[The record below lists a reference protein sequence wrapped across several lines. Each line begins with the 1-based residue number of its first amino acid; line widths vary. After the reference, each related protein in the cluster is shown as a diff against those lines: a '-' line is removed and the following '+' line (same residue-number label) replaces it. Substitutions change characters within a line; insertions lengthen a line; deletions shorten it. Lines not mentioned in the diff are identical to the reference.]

1 MSSNYAK
8 SCGSC
13 AVKLARLSLTQSTIM
28 QHAKHGARVATRALG
43 LRSLSSASG
52 VSGEALSGRNARVCA
67 VLGAQWGDEGKGKL
81 VDVLAK
87 EYDIVA
93 RFNGGSNAGHTIIVD
108 GKRFAFHLL
117 PSGLIYPH
125 TTNLLGNGVVV
136 NLSSVF
142 NELAPLE
149 AGGIDTKGR
158 LKISNRAQ
166 LLFEFHKK
174 IDEIQEERRK
184 GAGLGTTKKGI
195 GPAYSAK
202 AARSGVRVGELVEDW
217 EDFKGAYLRCA
228 GVHEQLYQT
237 TFEKDE
243 ELDQLRQFREKVL
256 QDNMVVDGAHMV
268 NAAYKDGKKLLTEG
282 ANAAM
287 LDVDFGT
294 YPFVT
299 SSNTTVG
306 GICTG
311 LGLAPSK
318 VECSIGVVKAYTT
331 RVGTGPFPTELT
343 DDLCGGDVARGAP
356 GTEIGAH
363 LQKVGAEVGVT
374 TGRPRRCGWFDAA
387 LMKYST
393 MINGYTSLNVTKLD
407 VLDDLEEVKIATHY
421 KVKETGELLPD
432 GVMPSTIK
440 ELAAVEPVYTT
451 LPGWKQDI
459 TKAQTYAEL
468 PDEAKNYLQLIEDL
482 LECPVSWIGVGAGRE
497 QMVTKGF

>member
-1 MSSNYAK
+1 MHHAK
-8 SCGSC
+8 QC
-13 AVKLARLSLTQSTIM
+13 ARLAS
-28 QHAKHGARVATRALG
+28 RALNKRSVG
-43 LRSLSSASG
+43 GCRSLS
-52 VSGEALSGRNARVCA
+52 GEAISGRNARVCA

-87 EYDIVA
+87 EYDIIA

-125 TTNLLGNGVVV
+125 TTNLIGNGVVV
-136 NLSSVF
+136 NLNSVF
-142 NELAPLE
+142 SELGPLE
-149 AGGIDTKGR
+149 EGGISTKGR

-184 GAGLGTTKKGI
+184 GGSLGTTKKGI

-217 EDFKGAYLRCA
+217 EDFKAAYLRCA
-228 GVHEQLYQT
+228 KVHEVLYQT
-237 TFEKDE
+237 EFDTEG
-243 ELDQLRQFREKVL
+243 ELDQLKLFREKVID
-256 QDNMVVDGAHMV
+256 DNMVVDGAHMV
-268 NAAYKDGKKLLTEG
+268 NAAYKEGKKLLTEG

-311 LGLAPSK
+311 LGLSPSK
-318 VECSIGVVKAYTT
+318 LECTIGVVKAYTT

-343 DDLCGGDVARGAP
+343 DDLCGGDVPRGAP

-363 LQKVGAEVGVT
+363 LQSVGAEVGVT

-393 MINGYTSLNVTKLD
+393 MVNGYTSLNVTKLD
-407 VLDDLEEVKIATHY
+407 VLDDLDELQIATHY
-421 KVKETGELLPD
+421 KVKATGEVLPD

-440 ELAAVEPVYTT
+440 ELAAVEPVYITV
-451 LPGWKQDI
+451 PGWKQDI
-459 TKAQTYAEL
+459 TTAQSYDEL
-468 PDEAKNYLQLIEDL
+468 PEAAKNYLQHIEDL
-482 LECPVSWIGVGAGRE
+482 LGCPVSWIGVGAGRE